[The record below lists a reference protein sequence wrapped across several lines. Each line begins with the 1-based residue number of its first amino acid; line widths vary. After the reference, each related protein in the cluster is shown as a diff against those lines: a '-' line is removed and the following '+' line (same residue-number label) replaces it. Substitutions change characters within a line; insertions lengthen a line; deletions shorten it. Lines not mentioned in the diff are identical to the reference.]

1 MDLISPLFL
10 FLFLP
15 IFLLIYWISN
25 HHIRLPLLL
34 AASIIFL
41 IAGQLVALWWL
52 GGLLIASYIFG
63 RMIQRGQTN
72 GSNGKAFLWMGIG
85 INLAI
90 LAFFKLYVVYRTSN
104 ATGIHLP
111 DNWFTPIL
119 GMAVPLGLS
128 YAAFQLISYLVDVY
142 RRNIIAEISFLRL
155 AIYALF
161 FPKLISGP
169 LIRYQPFSE
178 QLNTLVPS
186 TDNTATGFRR
196 LMSGFIK
203 RVLISNQL
211 AVLVDAV
218 FNLPTPD
225 IEPGIA
231 WLALIAYALQIFFD
245 FSGYTDIA
253 VGLGLM
259 IGIRLPENFDYPYIA
274 QSISDFWRRWHIT
287 LINWFREYVFY
298 PLERHRLRWAGQQM
312 NIIFVFLL
320 TGLWHGF
327 KPTFIMWGLLHGLVI
342 AFESAG
348 GNRWLKRAWQPL
360 RHFYTLAIVLVGW
373 VFFRSENMDFAFGF
387 LHRLGGDSSG
397 VTPLPFSQTTPLP
410 FIEPSFILALAAGIT
425 FSLPISSSWKRFRAF
440 WEQRKP
446 GLFFIFQ
453 PAEDALLIIL
463 FLLGF
468 AAVLTSTY
476 QPNIYAKF

>member
-1 MDLISPLFL
+1 MDLTSPLFL

-15 IFLLIYWISN
+15 IFLLIYWICN
-25 HHIRLPLLL
+25 PHIRLPLLL
-34 AASIIFL
+34 AAGIIFL

-52 GGLLIASYIFG
+52 GSLLIAGYIFG
-63 RMIQRGQTN
+63 RMIQRGQAN
-72 GSNGKAFLWMGIG
+72 GSNGKVFLWVGIG

-90 LAFFKLYVVYRTSN
+90 LAFFKFAVVYRTSN
-104 ATGIHLP
+104 AAGMHLP
-111 DNWFTPIL
+111 DNWFTPIMDL
-119 GMAVPLGLS
+119 AVPLGLS

-142 RRNIIAEISFLRL
+142 RGNITAEINFLRL
-155 AIYALF
+155 AVYALF

-178 QLNTLVPS
+178 QSNSLLPS
-186 TDNTATGFRR
+186 TDNIATGFRR
-196 LMSGFIK
+196 FMAGFIK

-218 FNLPTPD
+218 FNLPTPN

-287 LINWFREYVFY
+287 LIKWFREYVFY
-298 PLERHRLRWAGQQM
+298 PLERHRLRWAGQQV

-327 KPTFIMWGLLHGLVI
+327 RPTFITWGLLHGLAM

-348 GNRWLKRAWQPL
+348 GNRWLKTAWRPL
-360 RHFYTLAIVLVGW
+360 RHFYTLLIVLVGW

-425 FSLPISSSWKRFRAF
+425 FSFPISSSWKRFRAF

-446 GLFFIFQ
+446 VLFFVFQ

-468 AAVLTSTY
+468 AAVLTLSL
-476 QPNIYAKF
+476 IHI

>member
-1 MDLISPLFL
+1 
-10 FLFLP
+10 
-15 IFLLIYWISN
+15 
-25 HHIRLPLLL
+25 
-34 AASIIFL
+34 
-41 IAGQLVALWWL
+41 
-52 GGLLIASYIFG
+52 
-63 RMIQRGQTN
+63 
-72 GSNGKAFLWMGIG
+72 
-85 INLAI
+85 
-90 LAFFKLYVVYRTSN
+90 
-104 ATGIHLP
+104 
-111 DNWFTPIL
+111 
-119 GMAVPLGLS
+119 MA
-128 YAAFQLISYLVDVY
+128 
-142 RRNIIAEISFLRL
+142 
-155 AIYALF
+155 
-161 FPKLISGP
+161 
-169 LIRYQPFSE
+169 
-178 QLNTLVPS
+178 
-186 TDNTATGFRR
+186 
-196 LMSGFIK
+196 GFIK

-218 FNLPTPD
+218 FNLPTPN

-287 LINWFREYVFY
+287 LIKWFREYVFY
-298 PLERHRLRWAGQQM
+298 PLERHRLRWAGQQV

-327 KPTFIMWGLLHGLVI
+327 RPTFIMWGLLHGLAM

-348 GNRWLKRAWQPL
+348 GNRWLKTAWRPL
-360 RHFYTLAIVLVGW
+360 RHFYTLLIVLVGW

-425 FSLPISSSWKRFRAF
+425 FSFPISSSWKRFRAF

-446 GLFFIFQ
+446 VLFFVFQ